1 MTPEF
6 KEDVQKIV
14 FESVAEIAN
23 DYVIIKEQLRQIR
36 EGETVVIPANIDHA
50 RFMLMI
56 AQRYISET
64 HKDLMDTI
72 RG

>member
-1 MTPEF
+1 MTNLS

-23 DYVIIKEQLRQIR
+23 DYVIVKEQLRQIR
-36 EGETVVIPANIDHA
+36 AGETVVIPANIDHA

-72 RG
+72 KG